1 MKESDIRDTAILD
14 EYLAMVEKDVCDLF
28 DFTSF
33 EDVRCPACSSSSH
46 AQEFKKSGFRYV
58 SCKKCST
65 LFVNPRP
72 AFDALSRFYSSSPS
86 TSFWVDRFFK
96 PMAEMRRAKI
106 FRPRAERMA
115 ELIDADKPLA
125 IGDIGAG
132 FGLFLEEMRSIMPRN
147 SYLAIE
153 PSSKMA
159 DICRKKGFEVRREC
173 LEDVRNMD
181 GHFDILTAFELMEHL
196 HDPAN
201 FVKKVYSLLK
211 PGGRFFL
218 TTLNGMGFDILIL
231 WSMSR
236 SVTPPHHLNFF
247 NVRSIERLLTKIGFE
262 VEEISTPGQIDW
274 DIVDGMIKK
283 EGADLGRFWNW
294 FAGEAGEKTKKELQE
309 WISRNN
315 ISSHMRVVARRID

>member
-1 MKESDIRDTAILD
+1 MKESDIRDTAVLD

-33 EDVRCPACSSSSH
+33 EDVRCPACSSNDY
-46 AQEFKKSGFRYV
+46 ALEFEKSGFRYV

-96 PMAEMRRAKI
+96 PMAEARRVKI

-115 ELIDADKPLA
+115 ELIGADKPLA

-153 PSSKMA
+153 PSSEMA
-159 DICRKKGFEVRREC
+159 DICRKNGLEVRSEC
-173 LEDVRNMD
+173 LEDVRGMD
-181 GHFDILTAFELMEHL
+181 SYFDLLTAFELMEHL
-196 HDPAN
+196 HNPAN

-218 TTLNGMGFDILIL
+218 TTPNGMGFDILML
-231 WSMSR
+231 WAR
-236 SVTPPHHLNFF
+236 SKSVASPHHLNFF
-247 NVRSIERLLTKIGFE
+247 NTSSMRTLLERVGFR
-262 VEEISTPGQIDW
+262 VEEVSTPGKLDW
-274 DIVDGMIKK
+274 DIVEKAILS
-283 EGADLGRFWNW
+283 GAADPGRFWD
-294 FAGEAGEKTKKELQE
+294 FLARQGSQDAKSRLQE
-309 WISRNN
+309 WIAGNN
-315 ISSHMRVVARRID
+315 LSSHMMIVARKGA